1 MTTLSDIK
9 STLAG
14 ADIIDVR
21 DLIAAVEQL
30 EEDLADLS
38 EQEADRE
45 TVSDEWHDM
54 HCLRLDYMAILDELR
69 GEGGDEQWRGGWYP
83 GTLIHD
89 RYFADYARELVEDCG
104 DIPRDLPH
112 YIEVDWDATARNIRS
127 DYTCI
132 DIDGNTYWYR

>member
-21 DLIAAVEQL
+21 DLIDAFVEAEEAVEGG
-30 EEDLADLS
+30 DAD
-38 EQEADRE
+38 AIDA
-45 TVSDEWHDM
+45 
-54 HCLRLDYMAILDELR
+54 LRAYNAILVELR
-69 GEGGDEQWRGGWYP
+69 GEGGDEQWRGDWYP

-89 RYFADYARELVEDCG
+89 RYFADYARELVEDCD

-112 YIEVDWDATARNIRS
+112 YIEVDWDATARNIRI